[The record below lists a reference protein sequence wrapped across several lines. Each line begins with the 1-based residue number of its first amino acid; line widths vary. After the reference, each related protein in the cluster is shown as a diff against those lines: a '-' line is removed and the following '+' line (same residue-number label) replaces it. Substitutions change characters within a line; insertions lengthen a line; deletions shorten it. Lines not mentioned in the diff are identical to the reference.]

1 MWFKSWFMV
10 ILELKINLRDA
21 ADNIDLMI
29 VLTEFEEF
37 YQMKY

>member
-1 MWFKSWFMV
+1 MV

>member
-10 ILELKINLRDA
+10 ILELKINLRDS

>member
-1 MWFKSWFMV
+1 MV
-10 ILELKINLRDA
+10 ILEFKINFRDA

>member
-10 ILELKINLRDA
+10 ILELKINLRDS

-29 VLTEFEEF
+29 ILTEFEEF